1 MTTLIDA
8 LDGAYQHCAKV
19 IVGIDDTQLVLPTP
33 CSQWDIRATID
44 HLIGE
49 TWMFTLVNQGQAVGE
64 DAGGIA
70 GRDPV
75 VALTDAA
82 AANAAS
88 WRTPGAFDGERT
100 YPFGT
105 FPADAAAMMNLS
117 EVVVHTWDVAT
128 ALGADTTIDPAVAA
142 MLENFYRPI
151 SLDPYRAHGAFGA
164 EVPIDPSAPPADRLL
179 AKLGRQPVRP

>member
-1 MTTLIDA
+1 MTTLIDG

-19 IVGIDDTQLVLPTP
+19 IDGVDDTQLALPTP
-33 CSQWDIRATID
+33 CSEWDVRATTD
-44 HLIGE
+44 HLIGA

-70 GRDPV
+70 GRDPI
-75 VALTDAA
+75 VALDDAA

-88 WRTPGAFDGERT
+88 WRMPGSFDGVRS

-105 FPADAAAMMNLS
+105 FPADAAAMINLC
-117 EVVVHTWDVAT
+117 EVVVHTWDLAT
-128 ALGADTTIDPAVAA
+128 ALGADATIDPALAA
-142 MLENFYRPI
+142 MLDSFYRPI
-151 SLDPYRAHGAFGA
+151 NLDPYRAHGAYGA
-164 EVPIDPSAPPADRLL
+164 EIPIDSSAPPAHRLL

>member
-19 IVGIDDTQLVLPTP
+19 IVGIDDTQLALPTP
-33 CSQWDIRATID
+33 CSEWDIRATID
-44 HLIGE
+44 HLIGT
-49 TWMFTLVNQGQAVGE
+49 TWMFALVNQGQAVGE
-64 DAGGIA
+64 DAGGGA
-70 GRDPV
+70 GCKPI

-82 AANAAS
+82 AANLAA
-88 WRTPGAFDGERT
+88 WRMPGAFDGERT

-105 FPADAAAMMNLS
+105 FLADAAALMNLS

-128 ALGADTTIDPAVAA
+128 ALGADATIDPAVAA
-142 MLENFYRPI
+142 MLDDFYRPI

-164 EVPIDPSAPPADRLL
+164 EVPIDSGAPAADRLL
-179 AKLGRQPVRP
+179 AQLGRQPVRR